1 MAILRAGTS
10 HGNVSGNRIGGEL
23 TASTSH
29 GNVDLDNMSSSVNAS
44 TDHGDISMSA
54 NQITGEIVMNN
65 GNGNISLDLP
75 KAKGLDLDLQGKN
88 VYVDQ
93 LQNFTGTKEKDLVKG
108 STNGGGIKVSA
119 RTDKEARVS
128 FR

>member
-1 MAILRAGTS
+1 M
-10 HGNVSGNRIGGEL
+10 

-29 GNVDLDNMSSSVNAS
+29 GNVSLEDMSSSVNAS
-44 TDHGDISMSA
+44 TDHGDISLSA
-54 NQITGEIVMNN
+54 ASITGEIVTSN

-75 KAKGLDLDLQGKN
+75 KGKGLDLDLQGRE
-88 VYVDQ
+88 VSIDE
-93 LQNFTGTKEKDLVKG
+93 LQNFSGTKEKDLIKG

-119 RTDKEARVS
+119 RTDREARVT